1 MGVKLKN
8 SFREKM
14 MIDRAL
20 MRTQTLIEK
29 NRSNGPGSV
38 RTDFIDSMSAGVD
51 AEFAKCLGTDTAPVG
66 GWTAWVVD
74 TLVGKGVNSQG
85 AYYEDMVTDIIN
97 GILMALQ
104 GGALKDKVDMY
115 LHLEGEDLLNKLR
128 PIFTA
133 SVMFRF
139 RDFRQSKIYQI
150 GGRNSCN
157 IKIKTKRPKCE
168 QIPMNHIVVSREAEI
183 GSELDVENLKGMI
196 SAELNRR
203 ASAAPKGRKR
213 WFSMASQILPDRFDG
228 MGLREICV
236 KHGFQRGSVVSSALN
251 EIYGAVLAVAERLNE
266 SWMINF
272 ITKG

>member
-1 MGVKLKN
+1 MN
-8 SFREKM
+8 T
-14 MIDRAL
+14 MID
-20 MRTQTLIEK
+20 
-29 NRSNGPGSV
+29 SV
-38 RTDFIDSMSAGVD
+38 RTDCIESMSYGVD

-74 TLVGKGVNSQG
+74 TLAGKGVNSNG

-104 GGALKDKVDMY
+104 GGALKEKVDIY

-128 PIFTA
+128 PIFTTA
-133 SVMFRF
+133 VMFRF

-150 GGRNSCN
+150 GGKNVTVKKS
-157 IKIKTKRPKCE
+157 IHKRPKCE
-168 QIPMNHIVVSREAEI
+168 QIPMNHIVVSQESEI
-183 GSELDVENLKGMI
+183 GSELDVENLKDMI

-203 ASAAPKGRKR
+203 AANAPKARNR

-236 KHGFQRGSVVSSALN
+236 KHQIQRGSVVSSALN
-251 EIYGAVLAVAERLNE
+251 EIYGAVLAVAQGLND